1 MHIDKARLPK
11 HIAIILDGNG
21 RWAKKR
27 HLPKVLG
34 HREGAENVDRI
45 TETCRKMGIK
55 ALTLYSFSTENW
67 KRSKEEVDALMKL
80 LYNYLVK
87 KYNKFQKNNI
97 RFNAIGELDAIPEK
111 TKNKLFD
118 VMQKTSKND
127 SMVLTLALNY
137 GGRREIVE
145 AAKLLAQRVK
155 NGEII
160 TSDITEDLFDKS
172 LYTKDLPEVDLM
184 IRTSGEMR
192 LSNFLLWQL
201 SYSEIYVTPK
211 LWPDFRKKDLEVAIV
226 DYQKRERRYG
236 A

>member
-1 MHIDKARLPK
+1 MHTDKARLPK

-45 TETCRKMGIK
+45 TEACRKIGIK

-67 KRSKEEVDALMKL
+67 KRSKEEVDALMNL
-80 LYNYLVK
+80 LYDYLVK

-97 RFNAIGELDAIPEK
+97 RLNAIGQLDELPER
-111 TKNKLFD
+111 TRDKLFE

-127 SMVLTLALNY
+127 GMILTLALNY
-137 GGRREIVE
+137 GGRREIIE
-145 AAKLLAQRVK
+145 AAKTLAQKVK
-155 NGEII
+155 LDQIAV
-160 TSDITEDLFDKS
+160 SDITEDLFDKS
-172 LYTKDLPEVDLM
+172 LYTKDLPEVELM

-201 SYSEIYVTPK
+201 SYSEIYVTTK
-211 LWPDFRKKDLEVAIV
+211 LWPDFRKKDLEVAIG